1 MFQPDF
7 VAETFAS
14 GTETGGSD
22 ASGRALRYL
31 EWRWV
36 PESGHEV
43 YVSDM
48 AYVLRDESGAF
59 EVLHDRHLMGLF
71 SRTVWLE
78 LIALPAS
85 SR

>member
-1 MFQPDF
+1 
-7 VAETFAS
+7 
-14 GTETGGSD
+14 
-22 ASGRALRYL
+22 
-31 EWRWV
+31 V

-43 YVSDM
+43 HVSDM
-48 AYVLRDESGAF
+48 AYVLRDENGAF